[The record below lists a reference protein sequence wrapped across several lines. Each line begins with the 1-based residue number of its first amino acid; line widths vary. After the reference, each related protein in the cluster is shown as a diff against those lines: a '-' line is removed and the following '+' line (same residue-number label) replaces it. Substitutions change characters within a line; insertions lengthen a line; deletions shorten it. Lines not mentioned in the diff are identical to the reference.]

1 MLIATMNR
9 FAFGLFAALFS
20 FISPLL
26 SLAQDNNVPKL
37 IWKVNRID
45 IGTVLEEQ
53 GLQEAEFEFTYT
65 QDSLFFIQDVW
76 LECGCTTVEYTNDT
90 LHLGESGKIKVSFD
104 PTSAAG
110 FFSKLIVVKGNLSGI
125 SDSLFLEGISV
136 PYPSDIRRAYPVVQG
151 PLGFRLR
158 KVNMGDVFD
167 NEPKI
172 KFVEFFNQ
180 GNDLLDKGA
189 FRSETPPYIQI
200 SQVQQFV
207 RPQERGLL
215 MIRYDGKLKNDLGF
229 FEDVI
234 PVKWENVEGLE
245 IKLEIIADLFEYF
258 PPIQK
263 SDLNEVPQLFIAQ
276 KEIDLREI
284 SSKAVVR
291 RTVTLTNQGRQTLE
305 IRKIQG
311 NCECL
316 KIEAPKNKLEPGES
330 MELSLILDPVGRKGI
345 DQRNIYIFSNDPV
358 NPVQL
363 IVLKS
368 RIE

>member
-1 MLIATMNR
+1 MNR
-9 FAFGLFAALFS
+9 LAFFLFLFLFAGILRPGTAQVN
-20 FISPLL
+20 PL
-26 SLAQDNNVPKL
+26 PKL

-53 GLQEAEFEFTYT
+53 GLQTAEFEFTHT
-65 QDSLFFIQDVW
+65 QDSLFFIKDIW
-76 LECGCTTVEYTNDT
+76 LECGCTTVEFTNDT
-90 LHLGESGKIKVSFD
+90 LKVGESGKVKVSFD
-104 PTSAAG
+104 PTSSSG
-110 FFSKLIVVKGNLSGI
+110 FFSKLIVVTGNLAGI
-125 SDSLFLEGISV
+125 QDSLYLEGISI
-136 PYPSDIRRAYPVVQG
+136 PYPSDLGRAYPEVKG
-151 PLGFRLR
+151 FLGLRL
-158 KVNMGDVFD
+158 KKINMGDVFD

-172 KFVEFFNQ
+172 KYVEFFNK
-180 GNDLLDKGA
+180 GEDLLDKGA
-189 FRSETPPYIQI
+189 FRSQTPPYIQI

-215 MIRYDGKLKNDLGF
+215 MIRYDAKLRNDLGF
-229 FEDVI
+229 FEDHV
-234 PVKWENVEGLE
+234 PVSWENVPGSQVE
-245 IKLEIIADLFEYF
+245 LEIIADLFEFF
-258 PPIQK
+258 PPISK
-263 SDLNEVPQLFIAQ
+263 NELNDVPQLSIVQ

-284 SSKAVVR
+284 SSRSIVR
-291 RTVTLTNQGRQTLE
+291 RTVTITNQGRKLLE

-316 KIEAPKNKLEPGES
+316 KIETPKETLAPGES
-330 MELSLILDPVGRKGI
+330 MELTLTLDPIGRRGI

>member
-1 MLIATMNR
+1 MNR
-9 FAFGLFAALFS
+9 LAFFLF
-20 FISPLL
+20 LL
-26 SLAQDNNVPKL
+26 VGSIHSSTAQVSTLPKL

-53 GLQEAEFEFTYT
+53 GLQTAEFEFTHT
-65 QDSLFFIQDVW
+65 QDSLFFIKDIW
-76 LECGCTTVEYTNDT
+76 LECGCTTVEYTKDT
-90 LHLGESGKIKVSFD
+90 LKVGGSGKVKVSFD
-104 PTSAAG
+104 PTSSSG
-110 FFSKLIVVKGNLSGI
+110 FFSKLIVVTGNLKGMQ
-125 SDSLFLEGISV
+125 DSLYLEGISI
-136 PYPSDIRRAYPVVQG
+136 PYPSDLRRAYPEVKGQ
-151 PLGFRLR
+151 LGFRLK

-172 KFVEFFNQ
+172 KYVEFFNM
-180 GNDLLDKGA
+180 GEELLDKGA
-189 FRSETPPYIQI
+189 LRSETPPYIQI

-207 RPQERGLL
+207 RPKERGLL
-215 MIRYDGKLKNDLGF
+215 MIRYDSKLRNDLGF
-229 FEDVI
+229 FEDNI
-234 PVKWENVEGLE
+234 SLNWEDVPDSGIE
-245 IKLEIIADLFEYF
+245 LEIIADLFEYF
-258 PPIQK
+258 PPISK
-263 SDLNEVPQLFIAQ
+263 NELNDVPQLLIAQ

-284 SSKAVVR
+284 SSKTVVR
-291 RTVTLTNQGRQTLE
+291 RIVTISNQGRTLLE

-316 KIEAPKNKLEPGES
+316 KIEAPKTTLAPGEQ
-330 MELSLILDPVGRKGI
+330 MELALTLDPIGRRGI